1 MTFQV
6 KLEQDHTTGSMWLH
20 ASHNGAAWSTIEL
33 RSIGEAAQ
41 IVDLLQDAT
50 VGKLFNQNHAFN
62 CVIHDGYGLC
72 NCGANL
78 RE

>member
-6 KLEQDHTTGSMWLH
+6 RLEQDHTTGSMWLQ

-41 IVDLLQDAT
+41 IVDLLLIASA
-50 VGKLFNQNHAFN
+50 GKPYQIHAFN
-62 CVIHDGYGLC
+62 CMIHDGHELC

-78 RE
+78 LL